1 MIRFVYI
8 LFFFLPYNSLAQDVH
23 FSQFNETKALINP
36 ALVGYQDGDYKI
48 QAQRKSQWGSVTV
61 PFNTFSI
68 SLDVKNIFKSISFGL
83 QLLNDIAGDSH
94 FKTNALT
101 LSLSHNIRVNS
112 SNNMS
117 FGFLTGA
124 YQRSIDYSA
133 LVFNETENIPN
144 NNIDFFDIAIGF
156 VHEVELNISSTLI
169 SGVSLFHLNKPN
181 QSLIGSD
188 NIQLPINSKL
198 HSSLIY
204 YFNKKFQF
212 KPTIYYSEQG
222 ESRELIAGSFFNYVL
237 NNSSAEIV
245 VLRAGI
251 FNRINDAIISELGV
265 KIDNFDAMVSYD
277 TNISSLN
284 SASDYKG
291 GFEFSIAYQWSVL
304 KSVKS
309 NEIKVCP
316 KYL

>member
-117 FGFLTGA
+117 FGFLTGT
-124 YQRSIDYSA
+124 YQRSTDYSA

-144 NNIDFFDIAIGF
+144 NNIDFFDIAIGL

-198 HSSLIY
+198 HTSLIY

>member
-1 MIRFVYI
+1 MIRFVVI
-8 LFFFLPYNSLAQDVH
+8 LFFFLSYNSLAQDVH

-48 QAQRKSQWGSVTV
+48 QAQRRSQWGSVTV

-68 SLDVKNIFKSISFGL
+68 SLEVKNIIKNLSFGV

-94 FKTNALT
+94 FKTNGVT
-101 LSLSHNIRVNS
+101 LLLSHNTKVNS
-112 SNNMS
+112 SNNIS
-117 FGFLTGA
+117 FGVLAGT
-124 YQRSIDYSA
+124 YQRSIDYST

-144 NNIDFFDIAIGF
+144 NNIDFFDVAIGF
-156 VHEVELNISSTLI
+156 VHEIELNISSTLI

-181 QSLIGSD
+181 QTLIGSE
-188 NIQLPINSKL
+188 NIQLPVNSKL
-198 HSSLIY
+198 HTSLIY
-204 YFNKKFQF
+204 YFNKKFQI

-222 ESRELIAGSFFNYVL
+222 ESREFIAGSFFNYVL
-237 NNSSAEIV
+237 NNSSAEMI

-251 FNRINDAIISELGV
+251 FNRKNDAIITEFGI
-265 KIDNFDAMVSYD
+265 KIDNFDTMVSYD

-284 SASDYKG
+284 TASDYKG

>member
-1 MIRFVYI
+1 MIRFVVI
-8 LFFFLPYNSLAQDVH
+8 LFFFLSYNSLAQDVH

-48 QAQRKSQWGSVTV
+48 QAQRRSQWGSVTV

-68 SLDVKNIFKSISFGL
+68 SLEVKNIIKKFSFGV

-94 FKTNALT
+94 FKTNGVT
-101 LSLSHNIRVNS
+101 LSLSHNTKVNS
-112 SNNMS
+112 SNNIS
-117 FGFLTGA
+117 FGVLAGT
-124 YQRSIDYSA
+124 YQRSIDYST

-144 NNIDFFDIAIGF
+144 NNIDFFDVAIGF
-156 VHEVELNISSTLI
+156 VHEIELNISSTLI

-181 QSLIGSD
+181 QTLIGSD
-188 NIQLPINSKL
+188 NIKLPINSKF
-198 HSSLIY
+198 HTSLIY
-204 YFNKKFQF
+204 YFNKKFQI

-222 ESRELIAGSFFNYVL
+222 VSRELIAGSFFNYVL
-237 NNSSAEIV
+237 NNSSPEMI
-245 VLRAGI
+245 VLRTGI
-251 FNRINDAIISELGV
+251 FNRKNDAIITEFGI

-284 SASDYKG
+284 TASDYKG

-309 NEIKVCP
+309 NDIKVCP

>member
-1 MIRFVYI
+1 MIRFVVI
-8 LFFFLPYNSLAQDVH
+8 LFFFLSYNSLAQDIH

-48 QAQRKSQWGSVTV
+48 QAQRRSQWSSVTI

-68 SLDVKNIFKSISFGL
+68 SLEVKKIIKNLSFGV

-94 FKTNALT
+94 FKTNGVT
-101 LSLSHNIRVNS
+101 LSLSHNLKVS
-112 SNNMS
+112 SNNNIS
-117 FGFLTGA
+117 FGVLGGS
-124 YQRSIDYSA
+124 YQRSIDYST
-133 LVFNETENIPN
+133 LVFNETENISN
-144 NNIDFFDIAIGF
+144 TNIDFFDVAIGL
-156 VHEVELNISSTLI
+156 VHELELNISSTLI

-181 QSLIGSD
+181 QTLIGS
-188 NIQLPINSKL
+188 NNVQLPINSKF
-198 HSSLIY
+198 HTTLIY
-204 YFNKKFQF
+204 YFNKKFQI

-222 ESRELIAGSFFNYVL
+222 KSIELIAGSFFNYVL
-237 NNSSAEIV
+237 NNSTAEMV

-251 FNRINDAIISELGV
+251 FNRKNDAIITEFGI

-291 GFEFSIAYQWSVL
+291 GFEFSIAYEWSVL
-304 KSVKS
+304 ESVKS

>member
-68 SLDVKNIFKSISFGL
+68 SLDVKNIFKSLSFGL

-94 FKTNALT
+94 FKTNGLT
-101 LSLSHNIRVNS
+101 LSLSHNIKVNS
-112 SNNMS
+112 SNNIS
-117 FGFLTGA
+117 FGFLTGT
-124 YQRSIDYSA
+124 YQRSIDYSS

-222 ESRELIAGSFFNYVL
+222 ESRELIAGSFLNYVL
-237 NNSSAEIV
+237 NNSSAEII

-251 FNRINDAIISELGV
+251 FNRINDAIISEIGV

-304 KSVKS
+304 KPVKS

>member
-1 MIRFVYI
+1 MIRFVVI
-8 LFFFLPYNSLAQDVH
+8 LFFFLSYNSLAQDVH

-48 QAQRKSQWGSVTV
+48 QAQRRSQWGSVTV

-68 SLDVKNIFKSISFGL
+68 SLEAKNIIKKLSFGV

-94 FKTNALT
+94 FKTNGVT
-101 LSLSHNIRVNS
+101 FSLSHNTKVNS
-112 SNNMS
+112 SNNIS
-117 FGFLTGA
+117 FGVLAGT
-124 YQRSIDYSA
+124 YQRSIDYSS

-144 NNIDFFDIAIGF
+144 NNIDFFDFALGF
-156 VHEVELNISSTLI
+156 VHEIDLNISSTLI
-169 SGVSLFHLNKPN
+169 SGISLFHLNKPN
-181 QSLIGSD
+181 QSLIGSN

-198 HSSLIY
+198 HTSIIY
-204 YFNKKFQF
+204 YFNKKFQV
-212 KPTIYYSEQG
+212 KPTLYYSEQG
-222 ESRELIAGSFFNYVL
+222 ESRELISGCFFNYVL
-237 NNSSAEIV
+237 NNSSAEMV

-251 FNRINDAIISELGV
+251 FNRKNDAIITEFGI

-284 SASDYKG
+284 RASDYKG

-304 KSVKS
+304 KSIKS

>member
-1 MIRFVYI
+1 MIRFVVI
-8 LFFFLPYNSLAQDVH
+8 LFFFLSYNSLAQDIH

-48 QAQRKSQWGSVTV
+48 QAQRRSQWSSVTI

-68 SLDVKNIFKSISFGL
+68 SLEVKKIIKNLSFGV

-94 FKTNALT
+94 FKTNGVT
-101 LSLSHNIRVNS
+101 LSLSHNLKVS
-112 SNNMS
+112 SNNNIS
-117 FGFLTGA
+117 FGVLGGS
-124 YQRSIDYSA
+124 YQRSIDYST
-133 LVFNETENIPN
+133 LVFNETENISN
-144 NNIDFFDIAIGF
+144 TNIDFFDVAIGL
-156 VHEVELNISSTLI
+156 VHELELNISSTLI

-181 QSLIGSD
+181 QAFIGSD
-188 NIQLPINSKL
+188 NIQLPVNSKL
-198 HSSLIY
+198 HTSLIY
-204 YFNKKFQF
+204 YFNKKFQI

-222 ESRELIAGSFFNYVL
+222 ESREFIAGSFFNYML
-237 NNSSAEIV
+237 NNSSAEMV
-245 VLRAGI
+245 VLSAGI
-251 FNRINDAIISELGV
+251 FNRKKDAIITEFGI

-284 SASDYKG
+284 AASDYKG

>member
-1 MIRFVYI
+1 MIRFVVI
-8 LFFFLPYNSLAQDVH
+8 LFFFLSYNSLAQDVH

-48 QAQRKSQWGSVTV
+48 QAQRRSQWGSVTV

-68 SLDVKNIFKSISFGL
+68 SLEVKNIIKNLSFGV

-94 FKTNALT
+94 FKTNGVT
-101 LSLSHNIRVNS
+101 LLLSHNTKVNS
-112 SNNMS
+112 SNNIS
-117 FGFLTGA
+117 FGVLAGT
-124 YQRSIDYSA
+124 YQRSIDYST

-144 NNIDFFDIAIGF
+144 NNIDFFDVAIGF
-156 VHEVELNISSTLI
+156 AHEIELNISSTLI

-181 QSLIGSD
+181 QTLIGSE
-188 NIQLPINSKL
+188 NIQLPVNSKL
-198 HSSLIY
+198 HTSLIY
-204 YFNKKFQF
+204 YFNKKFQI

-222 ESRELIAGSFFNYVL
+222 ESREFIAGSFFNYVL
-237 NNSSAEIV
+237 NNSSAEMI

-251 FNRINDAIISELGV
+251 FNRKNDAIITEFGI
-265 KIDNFDAMVSYD
+265 KIDNFDTMVSYD

-284 SASDYKG
+284 TASDYKG